1 MITRHIIPG
10 GTKNPRLLAGIHCLR
25 RIAFVFIAAVFDLD
39 KNQVV
44 SISCDNINLT
54 SITGNEIDLPLATA
68 EIPAENLITVPGEI
82 FTRQSFIFSSDGTAV
97 E

>member
-39 KNQVV
+39 KNQIV

-54 SITGNEIDLPLATA
+54 LATA

-82 FTRQSFIFSSDGTAV
+82 FTRQGFIFSSDGTAV

>member
-1 MITRHIIPG
+1 M
-10 GTKNPRLLAGIHCLR
+10 
-25 RIAFVFIAAVFDLD
+25 FIAAVFDLD

-44 SISCDNINLT
+44 SISCDNINFT
-54 SITGNEIDLPLATA
+54 LATV

>member
-25 RIAFVFIAAVFDLD
+25 RIAFVFIVAVFDFD

-44 SISCDNINLT
+44 SISCDNINFT
-54 SITGNEIDLPLATA
+54 LATA
-68 EIPAENLITVPGEI
+68 EIPAENLITVPDEI

>member
-44 SISCDNINLT
+44 SISCDNINFT
-54 SITGNEIDLPLATA
+54 LATA